1 MPPRPAWA
9 VVLAG
14 GSARRL
20 GLVDKPALLLGSVSL
35 LDIALR
41 AVAPARTVV
50 VGPRREL
57 GADVLQT
64 REDPPGG
71 GPAAALATGVEFL
84 AAHDRTHGSAEPALP
99 ALVVVLAA
107 DLPGIDAGSV
117 DLLTA
122 AVVEQGLPGAVLLDP
137 AGRSQYLAGVWRLPD
152 LLERCRSRP
161 SWDGGRLSDLLAPLI
176 GARLPVDGR
185 VSADLDVAADLLE
198 WGVQRPPDG
207 PSAILP

>member
-1 MPPRPAWA
+1 M
-9 VVLAG
+9 
-14 GSARRL
+14 

-35 LDIALR
+35 LDIALA

-50 VGPRREL
+50 VGPPRVL

-71 GPAAALATGVEFL
+71 GPAAAVAAGVEL
-84 AAHDRTHGSAEPALP
+84 IAATRAAHGPAP
-99 ALVVVLAA
+99 AAQRPLVVVLAA

-122 AVVEQGLPGAVLLDP
+122 AVHEEDLSGAVLLDP

-161 SWDGGRLSDLLAPLI
+161 SWDGGRLSDLLGPLI
-176 GARLPVDGR
+176 GARLPVDAKA
-185 VSADLDVAADLLE
+185 SADLDTTADLLE
-198 WGVQRPPDG
+198 WGVQLPPHG
-207 PSAILP
+207 PAEVLP